1 MTYDPNIDPRARQRA
16 SKAAVVEHTVV
27 ETVVVQ
33 PTDQATSFQQPAVQQ
48 QPPQP
53 SDVRQP
59 YTAPHTRDG
68 VNGMDAL
75 FFIGAAVM
83 VWGPLAAGAFLH
95 GGG

>member
-16 SKAAVVEHTVV
+16 GKAAVVEHTVV

-33 PTDQATSFQQPAVQQ
+33 PTEQGSSIPQPGVQQ
-48 QPPQP
+48 QTAQP
-53 SDVRQP
+53 SDARRP
-59 YTAPHTRDG
+59 YAPPHTRDG
-68 VNGMDAL
+68 VNGRDAL
-75 FFIGAAVM
+75 LFIGAAVM